1 MIAAGIVYKLWKQRG
16 KPVARDA
23 RVVDGEY
30 RVVGKSARHC
40 RVNA

>member
-1 MIAAGIVYKLWKQRG
+1 MIAGGLLYKLLRQRG

-30 RVVGKSARHC
+30 RVIRKPAMPLSR
-40 RVNA
+40 